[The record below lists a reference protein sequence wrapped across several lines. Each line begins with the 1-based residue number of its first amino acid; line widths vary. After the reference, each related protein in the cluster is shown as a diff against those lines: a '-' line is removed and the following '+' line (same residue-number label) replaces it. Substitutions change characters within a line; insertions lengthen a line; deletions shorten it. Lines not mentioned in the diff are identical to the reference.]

1 MRFKMLKTFD
11 KKLQKILP
19 KGQFARSVAVLAGG
33 TAGAQL
39 LMIAASPILTRLYTP
54 EDFGLLAVYM
64 SLLSLF
70 TVISSMRY
78 ELAIPLPESDQ
89 EAAYLTLLSL
99 FIVVFVTIISG
110 VAVVFAG
117 SYAAKLLGT
126 PKLANF
132 FWLLPVGI
140 FLIGSYQVFNYWA
153 LRTKSFPTIAK
164 TRIRQTISTVTIQV
178 IGFKLGGIT
187 LVLGQAVGQGAGT
200 LTLAKPAIKRP
211 EFKGWKWVDLKIVAK
226 RYRNFPLFSTWSGL
240 ANTAGMQIPPLMFAA
255 LFSPAIAGFYAIAH
269 RVLALPTGLIGGAI
283 GNVFFSN
290 AAEDYRKGQ
299 LQPLF
304 ENVLDKLVMISI
316 PIMVLLIFAGPT
328 LFEFVFGTD
337 WKQAGIFAQWMAVWI
352 GMVFISSPLSVL
364 FSIVEKQAVGL
375 FFQSIMLIV
384 RVIVIFIGYR
394 LDNVLLTIIMFSFS
408 SAIMWFGFLLW
419 AAKQSNSSIFFV
431 IKTFIKRMLLTLILT
446 IPLILVSVLSVK
458 PLIWWGGLIISAIF
472 LAIYIVNDIKKE
484 Y

>member
-1 MRFKMLKTFD
+1 MFKGT
-11 KKLQKILP
+11 LQKVLP
-19 KGQFARSVAVLAGG
+19 KGQFACSVAVLVGG

-39 LMIAASPILTRLYTP
+39 LMILASPVLTRLYSP
-54 EDFGLLAVYM
+54 EDFGLLAVYV

-89 EAAYLTLLSL
+89 EAANLTILSL
-99 FIVVFVTIISG
+99 FIVIFVTIISG
-110 VAVVFAG
+110 VLIVFAG

-126 PKLANF
+126 PKLADF
-132 FWLLPVGI
+132 FWLLPVGV
-140 FLIGSYQVFNYWA
+140 FLIGTYQVFNYWS

-164 TRIRQTISTVTIQV
+164 TKIRQTISTVAIQI

-187 LVLGQAVGQGAGT
+187 LVLGQAVGQGAGV
-200 LTLAKPAIKRP
+200 LTLAKPAMKRP
-211 EFKGWKWVDLKIVAK
+211 EFKGWTWSDLKIVAK
-226 RYRNFPLFSTWSGL
+226 RYRSFPLFSTWSGF
-240 ANTAGMQIPPLMFAA
+240 ANTAGMQLPPLMFAA
-255 LFSPAIAGFYAIAH
+255 LFSPAIAGFYALAH

-316 PIMVLLIFAGPT
+316 PIMILLIFAGPT

-352 GMVFISSPLSVL
+352 GMVFISSPLSIL
-364 FSIVEKQAVGL
+364 FSVVEKQAVGL
-375 FFQSIMLIV
+375 LFQSIMLVV
-384 RVIVIFIGYR
+384 RVLVIFIGYK
-394 LDNVLLTIIMFSFS
+394 LDNILLTIIMFSFS
-408 SAIMWFGFLLW
+408 SAILWFGFLLW
-419 AAKQSNSSIFFV
+419 AAKQASSSILFV
-431 IKTFIKRMLLTLILT
+431 IKTFIERGALTLLLTL
-446 IPLILVSVLSVK
+446 PLALSSIFEVE
-458 PLIWWGGLIISAIF
+458 PWLWWCGLIVSAV
-472 LAIYIVNDIKKE
+472 LLVLYILKEIKKA